1 MLLPLFIVCCFSA
14 VIVGASAD
22 DNSSAVVLSSFHVST
37 HVNSRLMNTSINMV
51 FANSANCSSVHAI
64 TLQLPKNAR
73 VVDLLMDLSDG
84 CQLESQ
90 VKNLDAAIDDFKEFS
105 SEGKPA
111 ALLTAWD
118 MSNYNLQ
125 VSIPP
130 NGKTNVLLQYEELL
144 FQKLDKVSFQVP
156 VFPGTAVGELKVDIS
171 VEEPNTG
178 MVEFYTDDLLQDE
191 LIETIVEG
199 KNAAA
204 HYEQRGV
211 TEDSSLPNLLQ
222 AYFMPGPLPETG
234 LLLSDGECFTH
245 LFNPTSFLSSVG
257 SMARKIVFVIDI
269 SGSMYGQK
277 LEDAKASFAVMIDT
291 LDERDTLIVQPFS
304 NEGTEDLWGP
314 SLASTNAKE
323 EAKRFV
329 MELSTV
335 GGTNLNQAFLDGIQN
350 VYDVP
355 ETMAPILVMLT
366 DGQGMLDGKEIARN
380 VRVKNAD
387 GKVKIFALA
396 FGNYADIDLLYGI
409 AIQNGGRAVRI
420 YEGFD
425 DAVSQMELFF
435 KEELGSVL
443 LSDLQVSYDGLGG
456 GITVLDH
463 TTPMFPVLAAG
474 SEIIVRGK
482 MRSNTTTTTTTERT
496 LKTLVVANSAAG
508 PKQWSID
515 HVVLPDGDSTSASSS
530 DCRQSYAQARIVELL
545 EYRDAERALGNEL
558 FDEVGMSSRSSNL
571 NEPSIMLFEEE
582 ARRIALDAHL
592 VWPGLTALVTIENS
606 SCQQQS
612 TDICQSGNSL
622 AGSPDDNSH
631 AESYGGSGSSIYSSA
646 GRLESAYCS
655 SFLSEVMII
664 ASFLIVAFVG

>member
-1 MLLPLFIVCCFSA
+1 MLLTLFFSA

-22 DNSSAVVLSSFHVST
+22 DNSSSVVLSSFHVST
-37 HVNSRLMNTSINMV
+37 HVNSRLMNTSIDMV
-51 FANSANCSSVHAI
+51 FSNFANCSSVHTI

-73 VVDLLMDLSDG
+73 VVDLIMDLSDG

-90 VKNLDAAIDDFKEFS
+90 VKNLDAAIADFTEFS

-118 MSNYNLQ
+118 MSNYDLQ

-130 NGKTNVLLQYEELL
+130 NGETNVLLQYEELL
-144 FQKLDKVSFQVP
+144 FQKLDQVSFQVP
-156 VFPGTAVGELKVDIS
+156 MFPGTAVGDLKVDIS

-178 MVEFYTDDLLQDE
+178 MVEFYTDDLLEDE

-211 TEDSSLPNLLQ
+211 TEDSSLPKLLK
-222 AYFMPGPLPETG
+222 AYFMPGPLPEAG

-269 SGSMYGQK
+269 SGSMTGQK
-277 LEDAKASFAVMIDT
+277 LKDAKASFAVMIDT

-323 EAKRFV
+323 KAKRFV

-380 VRVKNAD
+380 VRAKNAES
-387 GKVKIFALA
+387 KVKIFSLA
-396 FGNYADIDLLYGI
+396 FGDYADIDLLYGI

-425 DAVSQMELFF
+425 DAVSQMELFY
-435 KEELGSVL
+435 KQELGSVL
-443 LSDLQVSYDGLGG
+443 LADVQVSYNDMGG
-456 GITVLDH
+456 GIDVLDH

-474 SEIIVRGK
+474 SEIVVRGK
-482 MRSNTTTTTTTERT
+482 MSTNTTTTEHT
-496 LKTLVVANSAAG
+496 LKTIVVANSAAG

-515 HVVLPDGDSTSASSS
+515 HVVLPDGDSITAGSS

-558 FDEVGMSSRSSNL
+558 FEEVVMSTRSTNL
-571 NEPSIMLFEEE
+571 KEPSKMLFVEE

-592 VWPGLTALVTIENS
+592 VWPGLTALVTIENR

-612 TDICQSGNSL
+612 TDVCQSGTSL
-622 AGSPDDNSH
+622 AGSPESH
-631 AESYGGSGSSIYSSA
+631 GGGGSSIYSST
-646 GRLESAYCS
+646 GRREPTFCS
-655 SFLSEVMII
+655 SFVLEVMII
-664 ASFLIVAFVG
+664 ASFIIVAF